1 MNMDNEEVTFLVMFD
16 ISATFVTINH
26 SILIDILK
34 NDFSSVAYIYLANR
48 RQRVVIER
56 CKSSEF
62 IVVMVLFYINLL
74 WGSDLLKI
82 IFKHPPCHNEPAL
95 VTC

>member
-1 MNMDNEEVTFLVMFD
+1 MNMDNEEVTLLVMFD
-16 ISATFVTINH
+16 MSATFVTINH

-34 NDFSSVAYIYLANR
+34 NDFLQWFTSYLANR

-62 IVVMVLFYINLL
+62 IVPSGVPQ
-74 WGSDLLKI
+74 GS
-82 IFKHPPCHNEPAL
+82 C
-95 VTC
+95 